1 MEGGSSISEGTM
13 SKETLEDWDRGVLA
27 VLKASLSLHSLALAC
42 DLDLDP
48 FLFLLPFLRSF
59 NLDFLFGVLGVFCFF
74 STGGGGKARF
84 KLDTDDVLEGGLYN
98 M

>member
-13 SKETLEDWDRGVLA
+13 SKETLEDSDRGVLA
-27 VLKASLSLHSLALAC
+27 VLKASLSLHSLVLAR

-48 FLFLLPFLRSF
+48 FLSLLPFSLS
-59 NLDFLFGVLGVFCFF
+59 FLFGVLGVFCFF